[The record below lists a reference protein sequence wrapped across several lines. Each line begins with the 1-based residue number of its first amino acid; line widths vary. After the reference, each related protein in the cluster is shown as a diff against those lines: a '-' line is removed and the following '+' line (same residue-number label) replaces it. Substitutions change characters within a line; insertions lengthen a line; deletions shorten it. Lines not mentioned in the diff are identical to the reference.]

1 MIEQR
6 KQSES
11 NIEVSDNAHGYR
23 SLQVCYEEELG
34 LAWFYMQAQPRPCFT
49 PELITEILD
58 WCETLSD
65 QQHIQYVVGGSKV
78 PGIFNLGGDLN
89 LFLEH
94 IERGDREG
102 LLKYVTM
109 CNQMFMRNYNAI
121 NGNITTISLVQGDAL
136 GGGFEAAIS
145 SEVLIAERGAK
156 MGLPDILF
164 NLFPGAGAY
173 SLLSRKIGMAEAE
186 RLILSGRLY
195 SAEEMYELGVV
206 DVLAEE
212 GAGRQAVYDYIKKES
227 RLRNGYRAFRKAK
240 RCCNPITFEE
250 LMEAA
255 NIWVDTAFRLESRDL
270 RMIERLVKKQSA
282 KSA

>member
-1 MIEQR
+1 MIEYKEQTHFNTEI
-6 KQSES
+6 SGS
-11 NIEVSDNAHGYR
+11 THDYR
-23 SLQVCYEEELG
+23 SLDISYEDELG
-34 LAWFYMQAQPRPCFT
+34 LAWFYMQAHPRPCFT

-58 WCETLSD
+58 WCDTLND
-65 QQHIQYVVGGSKV
+65 QQHVQYVVGGSKI

-94 IERGDREG
+94 IERGDRDG
-102 LLKYVTM
+102 LMQYVTM

-186 RLILSGRLY
+186 RLILGGRLY
-195 SAEEMYELGVV
+195 SAEDLFELGVV
-206 DVLAEE
+206 DILAEE
-212 GAGRQAVYDYIKKES
+212 GEGRQAVYDYIKKES
-227 RLRNGYRAFRKAK
+227 RLRKGYRAFRKAK

-255 NIWVDTAFRLESRDL
+255 KIWVDAAFQLDARDL